1 MKLFNAFVLCVLTFF
16 AFLYASFTI
25 IDYGSLLAQ
34 HISLFEPLAD
44 FFSKALFVLG
54 FLMFPLLL
62 IPVFPL
68 IGLFILFLCSVVIA
82 AYSKD
87 WSRLGGLLLGALI
100 GIFVLKLVDIV
111 LMIGRHSLE
120 VAYFLPQVYSPY
132 IGIIPL
138 LFMIAGLIWF
148 KHIMK
153 WIHLGGITLGATI
166 SFFAGLFTLMVFGGH
181 WFEFLQPGAVHTLL
195 LLVFVAAG
203 MTLGNCLG
211 FKKEIRTKEDPSN

>member
-1 MKLFNAFVLCVLTFF
+1 MKLKLFKAYILCLLAFF
-16 AFLYASFTI
+16 ALLFASFTI
-25 IDYGSLLAQ
+25 IDYGSMLAQ

-68 IGLFILFLCSVVIA
+68 IGLFILFLCAVVIA

-87 WSRLGGLLLGALI
+87 WSRLGGLLVGALI
-100 GIFVLKLVDIV
+100 GIFVLKLVDIL
-111 LMIGRHSLE
+111 LMIERHSLE
-120 VAYFLPQVYSPY
+120 VGYFLPYVYTSY

-138 LFMIAGLIWF
+138 FFMIAGLIWF
-148 KHIMK
+148 KQVMK
-153 WIHLGGITLGATI
+153 WLHLGGITLGATI
-166 SFFAGLFTLMVFGGH
+166 SFFAGFLMLMVFG
-181 WFEFLQPGAVHTLL
+181 EFLQPSAVHALL

-203 MTLGNCLG
+203 MILGNWLG
-211 FKKEIRTKEDPSN
+211 LRKEAH